1 MFPVLFEQVPLAIF
15 VVLTKSVVALSTA
28 LPLIIEAVVDETVR
42 IAFHIIRK
50 ITSFPGEVMSFCS
63 RVYHAVVYS
72 VQSTV
77 FVTLILVKRFAGFI
91 EKLTLASEVFFY
103 SLLAAA
109 RLLRMPFKQNNDED
123 DLDGEVIS
131 YRTSDAPYYTSRVW
145 D

>member
-1 MFPVLFEQVPLAIF
+1 M
-15 VVLTKSVVALSTA
+15 
-28 LPLIIEAVVDETVR
+28 
-42 IAFHIIRK
+42 
-50 ITSFPGEVMSFCS
+50 
-63 RVYHAVVYS
+63 
-72 VQSTV
+72 
-77 FVTLILVKRFAGFI
+77 TLILVKRFAGFI